1 MFTRAD
7 IGRNP
12 ETFGARTVERRVY
25 IRVIVNE
32 PFPVQLGLPVRD
44 HMPVMAFPLTV
55 PVSVRLFPPGDPE
68 TTFMPNLPATLP
80 LKFPL
85 SANVPLSVSPL
96 TKHAELV
103 EKLKLLTLSELFELS
118 VIVVL
123 KAST

>member
-1 MFTRAD
+1 
-7 IGRNP
+7 
-12 ETFGARTVERRVY
+12 
-25 IRVIVNE
+25 
-32 PFPVQLGLPVRD
+32 
-44 HMPVMAFPLTV
+44 MPVMVFPVTV

-80 LKFPL
+80 LKFPP